1 MTCIIVMGCFRSG
14 TSAVA
19 GALHHMGVFMG
30 DQFDQ
35 PNNNNPKGFWEDL
48 EFKRLHVE
56 YDDETSDKSRIDAL
70 YKELICKRNSLKIW
84 GVKDPLLCKFLDKLT
99 VQLEDLG
106 NLTYVKNK
114 LILCRRSV
122 EEISISMAKSIGISD
137 PTMFKSLA
145 QHYVDSMEKSLLGYK
160 GPVLEIQKTDSM
172 SSCLEPI
179 ADFVNLQVT
188 DAAREFL
195 KK

>member
-1 MTCIIVMGCFRSG
+1 
-14 TSAVA
+14 
-19 GALHHMGVFMG
+19 
-30 DQFDQ
+30 
-35 PNNNNPKGFWEDL
+35 
-48 EFKRLHVE
+48 
-56 YDDETSDKSRIDAL
+56 
-70 YKELICKRNSLKIW
+70 
-84 GVKDPLLCKFLDKLT
+84 
-99 VQLEDLG
+99 
-106 NLTYVKNK
+106 LTYVKNK